1 MCFQGV
7 SFSVH
12 VHPARALTEQ
22 KEFSASP
29 LYVDSGAI
37 SALGWDHSSEGGRRK
52 KKKGEKKKKTRTKK
66 KKKKGKERK
75 EERKIQMKKKWE
87 R

>member
-1 MCFQGV
+1 MCFYGVLFSPFVSVVGTSVSFMCFQGV

-37 SALGWDHSSEGGRRK
+37 SALG
-52 KKKGEKKKKTRTKK
+52 
-66 KKKKGKERK
+66 
-75 EERKIQMKKKWE
+75 
-87 R
+87 